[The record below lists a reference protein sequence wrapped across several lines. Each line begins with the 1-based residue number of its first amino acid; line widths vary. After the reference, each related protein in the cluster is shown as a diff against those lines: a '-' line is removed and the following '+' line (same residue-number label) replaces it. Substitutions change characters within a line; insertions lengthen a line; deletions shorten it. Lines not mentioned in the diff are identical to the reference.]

1 MKRKIRKNVFET
13 NSSSTHSISIVFSK
27 DGLEPSEFVLN
38 EDNEL
43 VITYGNFDS
52 WESYGEYNDQFTKLS
67 YLVTL
72 CYYCFPENGSIY
84 DESNFI
90 NINEAVC
97 KYTGASRI
105 VVSDKVE
112 PELNHQ
118 LIPYYRDFDLLNT
131 WNKDEV
137 INFVFN
143 KNVSLILDRD

>member
-13 NSSSTHSISIVFSK
+13 NSSSVHSIVFSK
-27 DGLEPSEFVLN
+27 VGIEPSEFVLN

-72 CYYCFPENGSIY
+72 CYYCFPEDSSIY
-84 DESNFI
+84 NESNFL

-105 VVSDKVE
+105 VVSDAIE

-118 LIPYYRDFDLLNT
+118 LIPDFGDIDLLNT
-131 WNKDEV
+131 WNEDEV

-143 KNVSLILDRD
+143 KNVSLLLDRD